1 MVILIFSGFN
11 PRAVLAFIRTL
22 EKNNIS
28 DYGIIANGICDRI
41 FLTKYASKVIYV
53 RKEKRI

>member
-1 MVILIFSGFN
+1 MILIFSGFN

-53 RKEKRI
+53 